1 MQTSADSVHQE
12 VEHVMSALVDAG
24 ASSEERTIPATVK
37 AARYHLAAGGHRV
50 RAKLALHACDALQIK
65 PVDAYRLAAC
75 VELLHNAS
83 LVHDD
88 LQDEEKTRRGQ
99 PTVWA
104 AFGRNVAICTGDLLL
119 SAAHG
124 ALSEFSDPTLIPA
137 LLRRVHQSTAKV
149 IHGQCDELSS
159 KDRVLTEVSRYEQ
172 IVIGKSGALLSLPL
186 ELAFLAARKDQWRER
201 VQQAAHAFGVGYQMV
216 DDLDDL
222 DKTVEV
228 FGDLFDDLVGPIG
241 LDGHA
246 REAGVFGG
254 RHGERL
260 DVVTTGRK
268 QPHHAGQGPGFVFQ
282 QDSDDVFHGI
292 PLL

>member
-88 LQDEEKTRRGQ
+88 LQDEEKTCRGQ

-222 DKTVEV
+222 A
-228 FGDLFDDLVGPIG
+228 GDEARQNLNIVLVLRG
-241 LDGHA
+241 LGHGNAAPDFA
-246 REAGVFGG
+246 RQLALQQLDQSIEFAASLPSQSGSLLIEFASVL
-254 RHGERL
+254 RQRL
-260 DVVTTGRK
+260 SV
-268 QPHHAGQGPGFVFQ
+268 
-282 QDSDDVFHGI
+282 S
-292 PLL
+292 